1 MRRHS
6 LSLIPAVVV
15 ALALTTAGCGGGTE
29 TTDAPEPV
37 ATDAPE
43 PVATDAP
50 APVATDAPEPVATDA
65 PATGS
70 IELTISAAD
79 NEGFSTSKLEA
90 PAGVEITVTFD
101 NKDIG
106 SGEPHNWHLL
116 DMPELVSTPL
126 KMGPDKSS
134 VTFTVDA
141 PGEYQ
146 FLCDTHL
153 TAMSGTF
160 VVS

>member
-29 TTDAPEPV
+29 T
-37 ATDAPE
+37 
-43 PVATDAP
+43 
-50 APVATDAPEPVATDA
+50 TDAPEPVATDA